1 MKILSRIKAIP
12 VDSGPG
18 SSSLRRRR
26 GQSLVEMAL
35 ILPVLLLM
43 FIGVLEVG
51 WALRGYLTL
60 LNASREAAR
69 FAARGRYVD
78 FSTQA
83 KAMVGYGYVLSQTE
97 ESLAGQM
104 DVHFTGS
111 KTNATLILTHYLIG
125 TRRPCASPPCNNN
138 CSANPCDCSSPAK
151 RAPNDTSDD
160 VIEGP
165 DDGTHSYYRA
175 QFGLIKHT
183 TAISPS
189 QMLADLKEENI
200 SFNCK
205 LNAADPEA
213 PYSDNSVIIVEIFY
227 DQPQLAGVPI
237 ISNRLT
243 DPVPL
248 YVMTVMRISAD
259 ARGSGMG
266 S

>member
-1 MKILSRIKAIP
+1 MKIPSQIKAIP
-12 VDSGPG
+12 ADSGPG
-18 SSSLRRRR
+18 SPPRRRQR

-97 ESLAGQM
+97 QSLAGQM
-104 DVHFTGS
+104 NVHFSGS
-111 KTNATLILTHYLIG
+111 NTNATLIITHYLIG
-125 TRRPCASPPCNNN
+125 TRKPCANPPCIDSCASP
-138 CSANPCDCSSPAK
+138 PCDCSSPSK
-151 RAPNDTSDD
+151 REPDDTSDD

-165 DDGTHSYYRA
+165 DDGTHSYYRER
-175 QFGLIKHT
+175 FGLAKNT
-183 TAISPS
+183 TAISPT
-189 QMLADLKEENI
+189 QMLASLKEENV

-205 LNAADPEA
+205 LNAEDQTA
-213 PYSDNSVIIVEIFY
+213 PYSDNSVIIIEIFY
-227 DQPQLAGVPI
+227 DQPQLAGVPL
-237 ISNRLT
+237 ISNRIT

-248 YVMTVMRISAD
+248 YVSTVMRISAD

-266 S
+266 N